1 LQGSCQVPLAVF
13 AEHHDGV
20 FNVSGMV
27 GMPDGSRLLRASASG
42 EPAQAIELADSVA
55 RDLIGQ
61 GADRIIAAL
70 GR

>member
-1 LQGSCQVPLAVF
+1 MPLAVF
-13 AEHHDGV
+13 AEDSGGV
-20 FNVSGMV
+20 FHVSGMV

-42 EPAQAIELADSVA
+42 RPVQAIELADSVA

>member
-1 LQGSCQVPLAVF
+1 
-13 AEHHDGV
+13 
-20 FNVSGMV
+20 
-27 GMPDGSRLLRASASG
+27 LLRASASG
-42 EPAQAIELADSVA
+42 RPAQAIELADSVA